1 MSIETSLSLRDGL
14 LCNVDMDNLCIE
26 ATDELLEMA
35 HEKPPPLEDS
45 VTSSTSSTSSSIDP
59 GVIGKDPWCTLSSYG
74 GASALNEMELKELIG
89 PNEEGGLVWT
99 AQLVSAGT
107 SIKPRR
113 GMPFPVYA
121 YDFLSSV
128 KRIGTPSVEV
138 HAGAGYDDLWDPYSR
153 QESRELKPEEA
164 RWVFKGVLNG
174 WPGLTLM
181 EVRKVRVEDH
191 GNNLL
196 KKMMSTATG
205 KRKIWDCHRDGNE
218 RGVDLVDA
226 INATKVNRDTVI
238 TVEMR

>member
-45 VTSSTSSTSSSIDP
+45 VTSSTSSTGSSTDP

-74 GASALNEMELKELIG
+74 GASAMNEMELKELIG

-99 AQLVSAGT
+99 AQLVNAGT

-113 GMPFPVYA
+113 GMPFPVYTN
-121 YDFLSSV
+121 DFLSSV

-138 HAGAGYDDLWDPYSR
+138 HAEAGYDDLWDPYS
-153 QESRELKPEEA
+153 
-164 RWVFKGVLNG
+164 
-174 WPGLTLM
+174 
-181 EVRKVRVEDH
+181 
-191 GNNLL
+191 LL
-196 KKMMSTATG
+196 SSGIA
-205 KRKIWDCHRDGNE
+205 
-218 RGVDLVDA
+218 
-226 INATKVNRDTVI
+226 
-238 TVEMR
+238 